1 MKRPWLIVMVSMLLV
16 VQAGCVSLPTREPV
30 QLFAPE
36 TGPLTIADAPSVHW
50 QLVVARPL
58 SDPALDSPRIAVRP
72 QPGELQSYRGA
83 RWTAPA
89 PDVVETALI
98 RAFQD
103 SRKIVAVGRAG
114 DALRADYVLQLDLRA
129 FEAVM
134 VNDAAQVH
142 VAVYAT
148 LLHAGSRQVVAGEL
162 FEHRSTASGGA
173 MADVVA
179 AFGAALGVVVP
190 ELASWTLRSGE
201 AHAQAEAAR

>member
-1 MKRPWLIVMVSMLLV
+1 MKRHGIIVMLAALLV
-16 VQAGCVSLPTREPV
+16 AQTGCVSLPTREPV

-36 TGPLTIADAPSVHW
+36 PGSLALGDAPTVSW
-50 QLVVARPL
+50 QLVVSRPL

-89 PDVVETALI
+89 PDVVETVLL

-134 VNDAAQVH
+134 VDGAPQAH

-148 LLHAGSRQVVAGEL
+148 LLHAGSRQVVAGTL
-162 FEHRSTASGGA
+162 FEHSTAARGGDI
-173 MADVVA
+173 ADVVV

-201 AHAQAEAAR
+201 THAQAEASP